1 MDLKEF
7 NTLVLGSVGIIDE
20 TGSGHLSRVIS
31 EDNIHPFM
39 IGKKRVVL
47 PTAEHLRESNDG
59 TLVYHPLSE
68 NITRGQSDM
77 IKALRDTIMF
87 KLTYN
92 SVALL
97 TELGRVA
104 ATDSE
109 HKRLDASSSEYLKA
123 MREMDE
129 KTYDFLKKVVMKI
142 GAEPEHRLVSISLR
156 KAEEGEG
163 VRRVVKFTFP
173 VLETMLENDKD
184 LLGVKYPSKKAR
196 ANLIALF
203 EVVLGNAEERLAFN
217 FGSKNLTAPYFHAL
231 MTGFYNMASRL
242 NMVVK
247 KHKKL
252 LGTDLADELITDLSW
267 HEALDELSEL
277 RKKVPPQEGNEGEI
291 IVSTAKERERV
302 ADKLAERIAPV
313 TRSQAETRKP
323 VREEKID
330 LPWEDSSD
338 APVTVARGDTKR
350 REGKSIDDYLG
361 NGRSRDD
368 RGRDRDDRDDRGS
381 RRFGGGRDRDDR
393 DDRDRGSRF
402 GGGGRDSGPRFD
414 LGLGNDRDDRDRG
427 RSSER
432 DFRRDDRGNNRR
444 DSRPFGSGH
453 SRTAF

>member
-7 NTLVLGSVGIIDE
+7 NIRVLNSVGIIDE

-31 EDNIHPFM
+31 EDNLQPFM

-47 PTAEHLRESNDG
+47 PTSEHLRESSDS
-59 TLVYHPLSE
+59 TIVYHPLSE

-92 SVALL
+92 AVALL
-97 TELGRVA
+97 SELGRVA

-129 KTYDFLKKVVMKI
+129 KTYDFLKKVLMKI
-142 GAEPEHRLVSISLR
+142 GAEPEKRLVSVSLR

-163 VRRVVKFTFP
+163 VRRAVKFSFP
-173 VLETMLENDKD
+173 VMDALLENDKD

-203 EVVLGNAEERLAFN
+203 EVILGNDEERASYD

-231 MTGFYNMASRL
+231 MSGFYNVATRL
-242 NMVVK
+242 NGVAK

-252 LGTDLADELITDLSW
+252 LGNDFYEELQIDLSW
-267 HEALDELSEL
+267 YEAMDDLGDL

-291 IVSTAKERERV
+291 IVSTKKERERV
-302 ADKLAERIAPV
+302 ADKLATRIAPPV
-313 TRSQAETRKP
+313 REQAATRNA
-323 VREEKID
+323 REEKID
-330 LPWEDSSD
+330 LPWDD
-338 APVTVARGDTKR
+338 DAKAPVTTVRGDAPR
-350 REGKSIDDYLG
+350 REGKSLDDFLG
-361 NGRSRDD
+361 NS
-368 RGRDRDDRDDRGS
+368 RGRDRDEDRDSRFGRGRERERDDRGG
-381 RRFGGGRDRDDR
+381 RGGRF
-393 DDRDRGSRF
+393 SE
-402 GGGGRDSGPRFD
+402 RDSGPRFD
-414 LGLGNDRDDRDRG
+414 LGLGRDRDREE
-427 RSSER
+427 RSSRFSER
-432 DFRRDDRGNNRR
+432 DFRRDDRGGRGR

-453 SRTAF
+453 GRTSF